1 MQQSPLKRSAG
12 MLAVDTNIIVRYMT
26 GDEPRQAARARA
38 IIERQTVFVATT
50 VLLETEWVLR
60 SAYGF
65 EPSQLKDAL
74 TAFCGLPTVSL
85 QNAAHV
91 AAALRWMQGG
101 LDFADALH
109 LAAAEDC
116 EGFASFDGEFVKR
129 ARKIG
134 AAAQSA

>member
-1 MQQSPLKRSAG
+1 
-12 MLAVDTNIIVRYMT
+12 MLAVDTNIIVRYVT

-65 EPSQLKDAL
+65 EPSQVLDAL
-74 TAFCGLPTVSL
+74 TAFCGLPSISL
-85 QNAAHV
+85 ENAGRIAT
-91 AAALRWMQGG
+91 ALSWMRAG

-116 EGFASFDGEFVKR
+116 DAFASFDSEFVKR
-129 ARKIG
+129 ARRAG
-134 AAAQSA
+134 ARAQSV

>member
-1 MQQSPLKRSAG
+1 
-12 MLAVDTNIIVRYMT
+12 MLAVDTNIIIRYLT

-65 EPSQLKDAL
+65 EPSQLLDAL
-74 TAFCGLPTVSL
+74 TALCGLPTISL
-85 QNAAHV
+85 ENAAHV
-91 AAALRWMQGG
+91 ATALHWMQGG

-116 EGFASFDGEFVKR
+116 DGFASFDSEFVKR
-129 ARKIG
+129 ASKLG
-134 AAAQSA
+134 ARAQSA